1 LERRSGT
8 HVLRGFWHSMA
19 SGESL
24 RLVLAATILG
34 WIVPNAFAARCE
46 RKFKGMLSELD
57 IALEKITGQLVSEGQ
72 PFETAPLEQ
81 DGYTV
86 PVFKNAPPSLAHYF
100 AHFCNEHADAE
111 FIVDGD
117 TRLTFGETYQ
127 AALHAAAGLTHIHG
141 VKKGDRV
148 GIAARNS
155 ANWIIAYMG
164 IIMSGGCATLLNGFW
179 SGDELAYGIDLA
191 ECTAVLADAG
201 RAKRLDG
208 HTHNAKVVLFEH
220 DCAPSEGL
228 AALWQAEENPGMTA
242 MAMLGQLGPEDMATI
257 LYTSGSTGRSKAA
270 WSDHRGVVS
279 GTMSYVT
286 QSAMAKVLMESR
298 GEDLSAQPCALVAVP
313 LFHVTG
319 EVPLFLQSFAIARKL
334 VMMPR
339 WDALKA
345 IQLIAEEKVTYF
357 VGVPL
362 MSFEIANHPDLA
374 SYDTS
379 SCKSF
384 AAGGAPR
391 PVEHV
396 TKIKEA
402 FPGGFPLLGY
412 GLTETNAVGCGNFN
426 ENYIAKP
433 GSTGTASKPMVELAI
448 LDNDGK
454 PVEQGKV
461 DEVCIRSAANF
472 KGYWKN
478 DEATEEAF
486 TDDGFFRTGDLG
498 YLDEAGYLYIVDRK
512 KDIII
517 RGGENITC
525 IEVEDAIYA
534 HEAVAECSVFGV
546 PDERFGEVPA
556 AVFLPK
562 DGQVLT
568 AEDLHAFLSE
578 RIAPFKIPQV
588 QLIWQATESL
598 PRLGTMKV
606 DKRTVKTMF
615 AGDLLD

>member
-1 LERRSGT
+1 
-8 HVLRGFWHSMA
+8 
-19 SGESL
+19 
-24 RLVLAATILG
+24 
-34 WIVPNAFAARCE
+34 
-46 RKFKGMLSELD
+46 MLSELD
-57 IALEKITGQLVSEGQ
+57 VALDKIVEQITLPGQ
-72 PFETAPLEQ
+72 PFETDTLEQ
-81 DGYTV
+81 DGYSV
-86 PVFKNAPPSLAHYF
+86 PVFKSAPPSLAHYF
-100 AHFCNEHADAE
+100 AHFCNEHAAVD
-111 FIVDGD
+111 FLVDGD
-117 TRLTFGETYQ
+117 TRLTFGEAYQ
-127 AALHAAAGLTHIHG
+127 AALHTAAGLTHIHG

-155 ANWIIAYMG
+155 SNWIIAYMG

-191 ECTAVLADAG
+191 ECTVVLADAG

-208 HTHNAKVVLFEH
+208 HDHGAKVVLFEH

-242 MAMLGQLGPEDMATI
+242 MAMLGQLGPDDMATI
-257 LYTSGSTGRSKAA
+257 LYTSGSTGKSKAA
-270 WSDHRGVVS
+270 WSDHRGVVT
-279 GTMSYVT
+279 GTMSYVS
-286 QSAMAKVLMESR
+286 QSAMAKILLESR
-298 GEDLSAQPCALVAVP
+298 GEDMSAQPCALVAVP

-339 WDALKA
+339 WDAGEALR
-345 IQLIAEEKVTYF
+345 LIEAEQVTYF

-374 SYDTS
+374 KFDTS

-396 TKIKEA
+396 NKIKEA

-412 GLTETNAVGCGNFN
+412 GLTETNAVGCGNVN
-426 ENYIAKP
+426 ENYLAKP
-433 GSTGTASKPMVELAI
+433 GSTGTASRPMVELAI

-454 PVEQGKV
+454 PKAQGEV
-461 DEVCIRSAANF
+461 DEVCIRTAANF

-478 DEATEEAF
+478 DEATSEAF
-486 TDDGFFRTGDLG
+486 TDDGWFRTGDLG
-498 YLDEAGYLYIVDRK
+498 YLDDAGYLYIVDRK

-534 HEAVAECSVFGV
+534 HDAVAECSVFGI
-546 PDERFGEVPA
+546 PDERMGEVPA

-562 DGQVLT
+562 EGQSLS
-568 AEDLHAFLSE
+568 AEELHAFLSE

-588 QLIWQATESL
+588 HLMWLAKESL

-606 DKRTVKTMF
+606 DKRTVRTTY
-615 AGDLLD
+615 AGDLLDT